1 MENSYTFNKI
11 YPVNVAFIG
20 ESGVGKT
27 SIINR
32 LQGKK
37 FEQNTIATVQPYVS
51 TFKFSNEENI
61 PNSEIKINLWDTMGQ
76 ERFRSLCANPIKR
89 ADIIIFVRDDRDE
102 NFEGE
107 KGWIKFVKNLVD
119 LELKIVIYCL
129 NKTDLISEEKK
140 EIIYEKF
147 GNEASKI
154 NAFPQ
159 FISSKTSDGFY
170 NLKSLIKKKALDL
183 VLEEIKCHNYEISI
197 FFVGIS
203 GAGKPV

>member
-1 MENSYTFNKI
+1 MENTYTFNKI

-37 FEQNTIATVQPYVS
+37 FEPNILSTVQPYVS
-51 TFKFSNEENI
+51 TFTFSNEENI

-76 ERFRSLCANPIKR
+76 ERFSSLFSNPIKR
-89 ADIIIFVRDDRDE
+89 ANIIIFVRDDKDK
-102 NFEGE
+102 NFERE

-119 LELKIVIYCL
+119 LEKIVIYCL

-147 GNEASKI
+147 GKEASKI

-170 NLKSLIKKKALDL
+170 NLKSLIKKKL
-183 VLEEIKCHNYEISI
+183 
-197 FFVGIS
+197 
-203 GAGKPV
+203 

>member
-1 MENSYTFNKI
+1 MEKTYTINKI

-32 LQGKK
+32 LQGKN
-37 FEQNTIATVQPYVS
+37 FEPYTITTVQPYVS
-51 TFKFSNEENI
+51 TFKFSNEEKI
-61 PNSEIKINLWDTMGQ
+61 PKSEIIINLWDTMGQ

-119 LELKIVIYCL
+119 LEQKIVIYYKKCL
-129 NKTDLISEEKK
+129 QMV
-140 EIIYEKF
+140 
-147 GNEASKI
+147 SKI
-154 NAFPQ
+154 IQNQILF
-159 FISSKTSDGFY
+159 SNTKE
-170 NLKSLIKKKALDL
+170 K
-183 VLEEIKCHNYEISI
+183 
-197 FFVGIS
+197 
-203 GAGKPV
+203 